1 MMQPDRTWP
10 LFGALIGPDLTDQ
23 DNDQTLTL
31 VISDGIRGMLHG
43 ERLSTRIWDEKI
55 FKTLLLVKK
64 RIFD

>member
-1 MMQPDRTWP
+1 MMQPDRTWA

-43 ERLSTRIWDEKI
+43 ND
-55 FKTLLLVKK
+55 
-64 RIFD
+64 